1 MDEENTKSANKQHW
15 DNFKLISKSVSS
27 SASMKTKNVIIEANI
42 DSSKITHQ
50 KLSSLTNL
58 TKKQKRIKIHI
69 WVKKLLN
76 KLVVM
81 KACLN

>member
-1 MDEENTKSANKQHW
+1 MHVFVSVVEVSIYGSTMSSMDEENTKSANKQHW

-58 TKKQKRIKIHI
+58 TKKQKRI
-69 WVKKLLN
+69 
-76 KLVVM
+76 
-81 KACLN
+81 